1 MKQNKIAIT
10 GGIGSGK
17 STVARIIRSLGYP
30 VYSADE
36 EYTLVLR
43 DQTVLEKIGKAFPVV
58 KDGVLDRKA
67 LSEIVFSDKE
77 ALMRLNKIT
86 HPVIMEKLLS
96 KMTEEISFAE
106 VPLLFE
112 GKYESLF
119 DNVIVVMRPLPQ
131 RVSSVTERSH
141 ISEKEVL
148 DRIQNQFDYANNDL
162 SAHTIIENNGDL
174 SLLEDEVKT
183 ALEKILRSS

>member
-36 EYTLVLR
+36 EYALVLR
-43 DQTVLEKIGKAFPVV
+43 DQTVLEKIGESFPVV

-77 ALMRLNKIT
+77 ALMRLNQIT